1 MGKGNMF
8 LGQVRGS
15 VGDVTFW
22 VGNGQQI
29 SRVRRRVI
37 GNPRST
43 GQQIQRMIFAT
54 VAAAYS
60 RLKSITDHSFEGVKY
75 GANSQARFMSENLK
89 RLRAFY
95 PQSSSPNNRP
105 VDTMAFALPNDVA
118 MAGAGLVIARGS
130 IPAPAVT
137 VDNNGVL
144 QGFGSGA
151 DEEHSVEGVL
161 NGLGAQAG
169 DQLTVCALRSVGQGY
184 AFSKSRYVVRA
195 DATQGELEDPWDPT
209 GSSTVF
215 DQEKTD
221 VNPNATIVVGD
232 IGLGNP
238 ISVSNDKD
246 DVVAAAIII
255 SRKEGD
261 KWLRSDAILYNA
273 TDEAAFYSAAYALP
287 YWEMSGTDIETLDK
301 RYLNNADV

>member
-22 VGNGQQI
+22 VGHGQQI
-29 SRVRRRVI
+29 SRVRRRQI

-43 GQQIQRMIFAT
+43 GQQIQRMIFAS

-60 RLKSITDHSFEGVKY
+60 RMKSIADHSFEGVQY
-75 GANSQARFMSENLK
+75 GARSQARFMKENLN
-89 RLRAFY
+89 RLRAYY
-95 PQSSSPNNRP
+95 PTSNNPNNRP
-105 VDTMAFALPNDVA
+105 VDTMAFALPNDYA

-137 VDNNGVL
+137 VDENGVL
-144 QGFGSGA
+144 RGFGTGA
-151 DEEHSVEGVL
+151 DEDHTIGGVL
-161 NGLGAQAG
+161 AGLGALPG
-169 DQLTVCALRSVGQGY
+169 DQLTACVIRSVGQGY
-184 AFSKSRYVVRA
+184 AFTKSRYVVNA
-195 DATQGELEDPWDPT
+195 DATANDLTDPWDPT
-209 GSSTVF
+209 GASAVF
-215 DQEKTD
+215 DANKTD

-232 IGLGNP
+232 IGIGNP
-238 ISVSNDKD
+238 ISVRNDKD
-246 DVVAAAIII
+246 DIVAGAIII
-255 SRKEGD
+255 SRLDGN
-261 KWLRSDAILYNA
+261 KWLRSDAIMYNA

-287 YWEMSGTDIETLDK
+287 FWEMSGTDIETENK

>member
-29 SRVRRRVI
+29 SRVRRRQI

-43 GQQIQRMIFAT
+43 GQQIQRMIFAS

-60 RLKSITDHSFEGVKY
+60 RMKSIADHSFEGVKY
-75 GANSQARFMSENLK
+75 GADSQARFMKENLN
-89 RLRAFY
+89 RLRAYY
-95 PQSSSPNNRP
+95 PQSDRPNNRP

-137 VDNNGVL
+137 VDGNGIL
-144 QGFGSGA
+144 QGFGTGA
-151 DEEHSVEGVL
+151 DEDHTIGGVL
-161 NGLGAQAG
+161 AGLGAMPG
-169 DQLTVCALRSVGQGY
+169 DQLTACVIRSVGQGY
-184 AFSKSRYVVRA
+184 TFSKSRYVVKA
-195 DATQGELEDPWDPT
+195 DATANDLTDPWDPT
-209 GSSTVF
+209 GASAVF
-215 DQEKTD
+215 DANKTE

-232 IGLGNP
+232 IGIGNP
-238 ISVSNDKD
+238 ISIRNDKED
-246 DVVAAAIII
+246 IVAEAIII
-255 SRKEGD
+255 SRLDGN
-261 KWLRSDAILYNA
+261 KWLRSDAVMYNA

-287 YWEMSGTDIETLDK
+287 FWEMSGTQIETENK